1 MPPVARLEVLHLH
14 FLHHRQPS
22 TALPCSFSPPP
33 PADDTLVVATV
44 EGGER
49 NLLTP
54 TAERT
59 AAVFDLPTAASGFS
73 ATMVPRATV
82 AAAFTTTT
90 DTSDDDIDQSPV
102 ENVPNNY
109 VC

>member
-1 MPPVARLEVLHLH
+1 MPPVARLEVLHPH
-14 FLHHRQPS
+14 FLPHRQPS
-22 TALPCSFSPPP
+22 TALPCLCTPP

-54 TAERT
+54 TVKRT
-59 AAVFDLPTAASGFS
+59 AAVFDLPIAASGFS
-73 ATMVPRATV
+73 ATTVPHAAV
-82 AAAFTTTT
+82 AATFTTTT

-102 ENVPNNY
+102 ENVPKKY